1 MAGMQ
6 RPDGF
11 WDNLERVVS
20 AKVES
25 ALRDRGAR
33 REPVIEYLR
42 HLEEMVRSECD
53 RRQTVQI
60 IASGRSLLGDRA
72 PVASR
77 RGHLERWAPFVTVAL
92 PTRRYLVRPAV
103 SCSPLPSP
111 TAEPRGEG
119 SLRYKK
125 AADNDINRT
134 YANFDRR
141 DMCQR
146 RSIEAYRLP
155 MGLRC
160 LSFHS

>member
-72 PVASR
+72 PVAPRPGSR
-77 RGHLERWAPFVTVAL
+77 G
-92 PTRRYLVRPAV
+92 PA
-103 SCSPLPSP
+103 SS
-111 TAEPRGEG
+111 R
-119 SLRYKK
+119 
-125 AADNDINRT
+125 AADRV
-134 YANFDRR
+134 
-141 DMCQR
+141 
-146 RSIEAYRLP
+146 RLAA
-155 MGLRC
+155 RA
-160 LSFHS
+160 S